1 MLRNMPLP
9 ALGRHS
15 LRPLVVLV
23 GLMGCGD
30 ASSNPPEQTSSIT
43 LVVRPDAATLRVG
56 STVTL
61 VARMARADGTWD
73 PAPASWSASNPG
85 LATVDASTG
94 VVRGVAPGRV
104 GMTASYG
111 PGTASAT
118 IEVLP

>member
-1 MLRNMPLP
+1 MLLSMPLA
-9 ALGRHS
+9 ALGRR
-15 LRPLVVLV
+15 LRPAVVLV

-61 VARMARADGTWD
+61 VARMARGDGTWD
-73 PAPASWSASNPG
+73 PVPASWSSSNPG

-104 GMTASYG
+104 GLTASYG

-118 IEVLP
+118 IEIVP